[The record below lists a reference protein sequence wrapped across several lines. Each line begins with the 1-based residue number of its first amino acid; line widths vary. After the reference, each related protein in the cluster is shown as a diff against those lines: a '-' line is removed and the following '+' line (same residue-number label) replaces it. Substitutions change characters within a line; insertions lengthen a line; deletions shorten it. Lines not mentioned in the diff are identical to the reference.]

1 MKIQYNILDLH
12 IDFFELEASIEFG
25 IIKEI
30 ELINCLKEIKEIK
43 NKHKIILNFQQ
54 KLTIRKI
61 NKKLKEIKNV

>member
-1 MKIQYNILDLH
+1 MQYNILDLH
-12 IDFFELEASIEFG
+12 IDFFELEASIESG